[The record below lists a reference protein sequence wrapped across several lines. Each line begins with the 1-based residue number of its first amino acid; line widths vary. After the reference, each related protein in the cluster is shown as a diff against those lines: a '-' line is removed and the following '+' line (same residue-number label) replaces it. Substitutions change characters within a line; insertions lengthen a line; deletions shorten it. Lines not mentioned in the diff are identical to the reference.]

1 MFLGTKNK
9 RKRERE
15 NERKR
20 EKKKFAY
27 FSKRVFMM
35 ELSGFARLL
44 QSYIFTKQRGIILSK
59 ISLTKTVRDNHNTLE
74 KHISLKFVII

>member
-1 MFLGTKNK
+1 MFLGTRNK

-20 EKKKFAY
+20 ERKKFAH

-44 QSYIFTKQRGIILSK
+44 QSYIFTKQRGKNSIVLSK
-59 ISLTKTVRDNHNTLE
+59 FLLTKTVRDNHNTL
-74 KHISLKFVII
+74 KNVFL